1 MGQRQVQRIH
11 KIAAVMSKRIS
22 FTAHGKVQGV
32 FFRDFTQTQAN
43 KYGITG
49 WVKNTSDGKV
59 QGEAQGD
66 ESSLEKLKQD
76 LNQGPSAAQ
85 VVKLDG
91 KRLRLKMENRASM
104 HEVGSIRCIRSSTYS

>member
-1 MGQRQVQRIH
+1 
-11 KIAAVMSKRIS
+11 MSKRIS

-43 KYGITG
+43 KYGIT
-49 WVKNTSDGKV
+49 V

-85 VVKLDG
+85 VVKLDW
-91 KRLRLKMENRASM
+91 KET
-104 HEVGSIRCIRSSTYS
+104 STKDGEQGFDA